1 MLDKCYFSG
10 CNFVTKAGRNMT
22 GQSNWVLQLEKQN
35 HLALLAMRNAPEK
48 TWQHAKEGVT
58 NTKQTSEGRKS
69 CCFDLVHGIDPGG
82 ISNHTG
88 A

>member
-1 MLDKCYFSG
+1 
-10 CNFVTKAGRNMT
+10 MT

-58 NTKQTSEGRKS
+58 NTKQTSEGRRS
-69 CCFDLVHGIDPGG
+69 CCFDLVHGISDRTSGQMAEKITATLKP
-82 ISNHTG
+82 
-88 A
+88 

>member
-1 MLDKCYFSG
+1 MLDKRYFSG

-48 TWQHAKEGVT
+48 TWQHAKAGVT
-58 NTKQTSEGRKS
+58 NTN
-69 CCFDLVHGIDPGG
+69 F
-82 ISNHTG
+82 
-88 A
+88 